1 MDNYTLKTNVDMS
14 QLSYIKIGG
23 KIKEL
28 YLINNKKGVKEVYA
42 LLKKRNYDYYLIGGC
57 SKILFPDIFMRECLI
72 KNNVTFLKEHK
83 NYIEVGTGLS
93 LKKLALYMIKK
104 GYQGF
109 EGLISI
115 PGTIGGAIV
124 NNAGAF
130 NNEISDTIISATIF
144 KDGEFKILS
153 KEDMNFSYR
162 SSIFKKEEV
171 FIYSAYFMIKKST
184 SDYLIKIAQENI
196 KKRIN
201 NQPFNKLTL
210 GSTFK
215 NSSNFFVAK
224 VLADLNVLGL
234 KDENVMVSKKHAN
247 FIENVGFAT
256 QKNFLNIVVI
266 LRNLVY
272 NKLCIFPELEVIVL
286 RWWRNVSELED
297 ENILVDVSKFNNKI
311 TKTRQK
317 VFLRMLIS
325 SISSF
330 IILGCVGAY
339 VFSPLSKVKIRE
351 LSGNYYLNDEDVLRF
366 AKVSKNDSLLA
377 INKENMIK
385 NLLDSSYVSSP
396 SISWNLTYLDV
407 YVDEIAP
414 MAKNENNEILLS
426 NGLTYSYYQTNHND
440 YVLKDNVDVS
450 NLPIYRGNGK
460 EYSKQLL
467 SSLKYLDKELF
478 ASVSYVDVGNIKS
491 DTSEG
496 TYYGVYFKLEN
507 EEYLR
512 IRFESSI
519 VKLGLA
525 KDEVIKSAL
534 KDYLA
539 FDEVEV
545 DGIMTREALCSCSD
559 SSCRISKIEERD

>member
-1 MDNYTLKTNVDMS
+1 M
-14 QLSYIKIGG
+14 
-23 KIKEL
+23 
-28 YLINNKKGVKEVYA
+28 
-42 LLKKRNYDYYLIGGC
+42 
-57 SKILFPDIFMRECLI
+57 
-72 KNNVTFLKEHK
+72 
-83 NYIEVGTGLS
+83 
-93 LKKLALYMIKK
+93 
-104 GYQGF
+104 
-109 EGLISI
+109 
-115 PGTIGGAIV
+115 
-124 NNAGAF
+124 
-130 NNEISDTIISATIF
+130 
-144 KDGEFKILS
+144 
-153 KEDMNFSYR
+153 
-162 SSIFKKEEV
+162 
-171 FIYSAYFMIKKST
+171 
-184 SDYLIKIAQENI
+184 
-196 KKRIN
+196 
-201 NQPFNKLTL
+201 
-210 GSTFK
+210 
-215 NSSNFFVAK
+215 
-224 VLADLNVLGL
+224 
-234 KDENVMVSKKHAN
+234 
-247 FIENVGFAT
+247 
-256 QKNFLNIVVI
+256 
-266 LRNLVY
+266 
-272 NKLCIFPELEVIVL
+272 
-286 RWWRNVSELED
+286 SELED